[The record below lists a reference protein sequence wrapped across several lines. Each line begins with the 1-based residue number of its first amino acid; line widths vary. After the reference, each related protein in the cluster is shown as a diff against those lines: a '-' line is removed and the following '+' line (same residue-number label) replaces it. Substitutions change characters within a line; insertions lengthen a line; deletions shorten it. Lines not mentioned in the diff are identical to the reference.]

1 MATASSQAPHKP
13 ARTAREDTGPVAVKG
28 TLIVK
33 WIAGRNGDFAVG
45 DLRTPIGEFRVKDA
59 LLDQF
64 DEGEYQGIFW
74 ISQIYAKSYEYRGRI
89 TIETRASIADLQ
101 IDLETDAPQESHT
114 ASEPDPIDEAPR
126 APEPAPAEPP
136 LECERTSASTDELGD
151 ANADVN
157 AESDADKAR
166 FGNDIFEQLQAGR
179 NVKLDPT
186 IDRLLFR
193 QQKERLKALHYAFD
207 VKSQSWYPQD

>member
-1 MATASSQAPHKP
+1 MATASSPSRHKP
-13 ARTAREDTGPVAVKG
+13 TRTSRADTGPVAVKG

-45 DLRTPIGEFRVKDA
+45 DLHTPIGEFRVKDA

-101 IDLETDAPQESHT
+101 IDVENDAPQEAHS
-114 ASEPDPIDEAPR
+114 ASEPDPIDEAPAAPPPA
-126 APEPAPAEPP
+126 APEVPEESLGA
-136 LECERTSASTDELGD
+136 TSTDVVAADTDTDRTLFGADLYEL
-151 ANADVN
+151 
-157 AESDADKAR
+157 
-166 FGNDIFEQLQAGR
+166 LQAGHD
-179 NVKLDPT
+179 VKLDPT
-186 IDRLLFR
+186 INRLLFR
-193 QQKERLKALHYAFD
+193 QQKERLKALRYVFD
-207 VKSQSWYPQD
+207 VKAQSWYPHD